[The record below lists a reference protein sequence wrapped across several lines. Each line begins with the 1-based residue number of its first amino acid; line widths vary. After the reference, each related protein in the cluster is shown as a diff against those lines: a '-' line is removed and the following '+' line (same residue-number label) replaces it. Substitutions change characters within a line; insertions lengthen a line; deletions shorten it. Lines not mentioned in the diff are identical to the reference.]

1 MNVKKILKRI
11 YLIIVL
17 IFLYIPVLVLMAQ
30 SFNSS
35 KLRGNWTHFTFKWY
49 ISLFSYENI
58 ISALINTIVIGVVSV
73 AVATLIGTMAAIA
86 IAGYRPARQRVLVSV
101 SNISMMNADIVTGIS
116 LMLLFIGMGIR
127 FGSGSVLLSHIIFN
141 IPYAL
146 MSVLPEAMVL
156 DMSCYEAAE
165 DLGARPLQAMVYS
178 VIPELR
184 NGIIAGFLLS
194 FTMSADDFII
204 THFTKGAGFDTLPTK
219 IYAELKVGIKPEM
232 YALSTLM
239 FFATMLLV
247 FLMWRF
253 RRKVAK
259 AE

>member
-1 MNVKKILKRI
+1 
-11 YLIIVL
+11 
-17 IFLYIPVLVLMAQ
+17 
-30 SFNSS
+30 
-35 KLRGNWTHFTFKWY
+35 
-49 ISLFSYENI
+49 
-58 ISALINTIVIGVVSV
+58 
-73 AVATLIGTMAAIA
+73 
-86 IAGYRPARQRVLVSV
+86 
-101 SNISMMNADIVTGIS
+101 MMNADIVTGIS

-127 FGSGSVLLSHIIFN
+127 FGIGSVLLSHIIFN

-146 MSVLPEAMVL
+146 MSVLPDAMTL
-156 DMSCYEAAE
+156 DKSCYEAAE
-165 DLGARPLQAMVYS
+165 DLGANPVKALIYS

-184 NGIIAGFLLS
+184 NGIAAGFLLS

-219 IYAELKVGIKPEM
+219 IYSELKVGIRPEM

-239 FFATMLLV
+239 FLATMVLV